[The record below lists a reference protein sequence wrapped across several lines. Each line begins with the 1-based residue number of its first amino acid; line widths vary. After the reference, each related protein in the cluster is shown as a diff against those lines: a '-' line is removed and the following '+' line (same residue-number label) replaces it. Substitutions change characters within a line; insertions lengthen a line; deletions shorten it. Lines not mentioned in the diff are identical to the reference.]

1 MGGKMKIFSFGV
13 VLTTLFTSFVSL
25 AGTLVIN
32 NNQSDPRAKEVMY
45 AFIDAFDKAHPEV
58 TVVVNDFD
66 HEEYKVAIRNFLQ
79 ADAPDIA
86 VWFAGNR
93 MKFFVDQGLFED
105 VSDVWESAGLNDS
118 MAASKGSL
126 TVDGKQ
132 YGVPY
137 AYYQWGVYYR
147 KDIFDKLG
155 LNEPRDF
162 EEFKWVCAMLKKNGY
177 TPITIGTKY
186 LWTAAAWFDYMNMRI
201 NGYNFHMDLMA
212 GNASYEDP
220 RLDDVFDG

>member
-1 MGGKMKIFSFGV
+1 MKIFSFLV
-13 VLTTLFTSFVSL
+13 VLATLITSSISF

-45 AFIDAFDKAHPEV
+45 AYIDAFEKAHPEV
-58 TVVVNDFD
+58 SVVVNDFD

-86 VWFAGNR
+86 IWFAGNR
-93 MKFFVDQGLFED
+93 MKFFVDQGLLED
-105 VSDVWESAGLNDS
+105 VSDVWESAGFNDS

-126 TVDGKQ
+126 TVDGKL

-147 KDIFDKLG
+147 KDIFDNL
-155 LNEPRDF
+155 
-162 EEFKWVCAMLKKNGY
+162 V
-177 TPITIGTKY
+177 
-186 LWTAAAWFDYMNMRI
+186 
-201 NGYNFHMDLMA
+201 
-212 GNASYEDP
+212 
-220 RLDDVFDG
+220 

>member
-132 YGVPY
+132 YVAVLAGLGGAWPKWFVGSTP
-137 AYYQWGVYYR
+137 GLE
-147 KDIFDKLG
+147 KLQPG
-155 LNEPRDF
+155 Q
-162 EEFKWVCAMLKKNGY
+162 ML
-177 TPITIGTKY
+177 
-186 LWTAAAWFDYMNMRI
+186 F
-201 NGYNFHMDLMA
+201 
-212 GNASYEDP
+212 
-220 RLDDVFDG
+220 VFSL

>member
-79 ADAPDIA
+79 AFAPDIA

-93 MKFFVDQGLFED
+93 MKFFVDQGLFD
-105 VSDVWESAGLNDS
+105 DARFVYQN
-118 MAASKGSL
+118 SL
-126 TVDGKQ
+126 KTIEEFFGQDHPQTSTV
-132 YGVPY
+132 YNNLVCLENN
-137 AYYQWGVYYR
+137 
-147 KDIFDKLG
+147 LG
-155 LNEPRDF
+155 LKFGN
-162 EEFKWVCAMLKKNGY
+162 KK
-177 TPITIGTKY
+177 TKDHRRY
-186 LWTAAAWFDYMNMRI
+186 LLYLI
-201 NGYNFHMDLMA
+201 EQIYNI
-212 GNASYEDP
+212 
-220 RLDDVFDG
+220 